1 MIGQLYRP
9 VIIYLYRQP
18 GHKEV
23 IVDLQWLCHADPGIG
38 LIFEAE
44 NKGE

>member
-9 VIIYLYRQP
+9 VIIYLQ
-18 GHKEV
+18 HKEV